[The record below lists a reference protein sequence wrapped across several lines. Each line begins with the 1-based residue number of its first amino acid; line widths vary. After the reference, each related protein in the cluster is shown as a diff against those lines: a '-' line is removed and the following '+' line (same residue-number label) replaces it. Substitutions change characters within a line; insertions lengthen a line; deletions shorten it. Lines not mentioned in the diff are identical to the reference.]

1 MPELPEVEYVARQL
15 RETLVGRRIV
25 AVETRWERSIE
36 GLAPERFAA
45 LVSGRVVTQVG
56 RRAKYLLLT
65 LDDGA
70 LLTVHRRMSGNLLLW
85 AAGEPEP
92 PYLRVA
98 FTLDDGRRLAYTDPR
113 KFGRIALVAPG
124 AQMPATLAALGPEPL
139 EDAFTP
145 AALQARL
152 AGRRSAIKAA
162 LLDQRVVAG
171 LGNIYADEALYR
183 AQVHPLRSAA
193 SLTPEEVARLHA
205 GIQGAL
211 ETGIA
216 HGGTTFGRHR
226 DIYDEAGVNLE
237 HVEVYRRTGQPCL
250 RCGTPIE
257 RIVVAQR
264 GTHFCPQC
272 QPPRPAA
279 SHETPQREPSSP

>member
-15 RETLVGRRIV
+15 RATLISRRIV
-25 AVETRWERSIE
+25 GVEVRWERTIA
-36 GLAPERFAA
+36 GATPAQFAA
-45 LVSGRVVTQVG
+45 AVVGRSVTGVG

-70 LLTVHRRMSGNLLLW
+70 LLIIHRRMSGNLLLW

-92 PYLRVA
+92 LYLRVA

-124 AQMPATLAALGPEPL
+124 GEPPAALAALGPEPL
-139 EDAFTP
+139 EDEFTA

-152 AGRRSAIKAA
+152 AGRRGAIKGT

-171 LGNIYADEALYR
+171 LGNIYADEALFR
-183 AQVHPLRSAA
+183 ARIHPLRPAG
-193 SLTPEEVARLHA
+193 SLSPEEVARLRE
-205 GIQGAL
+205 GIRGAL

-226 DIYDEAGVNLE
+226 DIYDEAGINLE
-237 HVEVYRRTGQPCL
+237 FVEVYRRTGQPCP
-250 RCGTPIE
+250 RCGAQIE

-264 GTHFCPQC
+264 GTHFCPHC
-272 QPPRPAA
+272 QPCD
-279 SHETPQREPSSP
+279 PSSLREREEKG

>member
-15 RETLVGRRIV
+15 RATLIGRRIV
-25 AVETRWERSIE
+25 GVETRWERSIE
-36 GLAPERFAA
+36 GVAPERFAA
-45 LVSGRVVTQVG
+45 LVSGRAVTAVG

-65 LDDGA
+65 LDDGT
-70 LLTVHRRMSGNLLLW
+70 LLTIHRRMSGNLLLW

-92 PYLRVA
+92 LYLRVV

-124 AQMPATLAALGPEPL
+124 EALPAALAALGPEPL

-145 AALQARL
+145 ATLQARL
-152 AGRRSAIKAA
+152 AGRRSAIKAV

-183 AQVHPLRSAA
+183 ARIHPLRAA
-193 SLTPEEVARLHA
+193 DSLTPDEVARLHA
-205 GIQGAL
+205 GIRGAL

-237 HVEVYRRTGQPCL
+237 HVEVYRRTGQPCP

-264 GTHFCPQC
+264 GTHFCPHC
-272 QPPRPAA
+272 QPPRPVA
-279 SHETPQREPSSP
+279 SDEAPKRGG